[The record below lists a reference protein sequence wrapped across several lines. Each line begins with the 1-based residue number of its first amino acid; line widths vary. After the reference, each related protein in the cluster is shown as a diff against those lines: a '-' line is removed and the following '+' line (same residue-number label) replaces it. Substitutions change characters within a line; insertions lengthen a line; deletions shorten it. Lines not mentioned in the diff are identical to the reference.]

1 MLWCRRQRLGD
12 LFAKELR
19 DYAASRRRADA
30 GTCNS
35 SAAAVTRAAVQPISA
50 TVMGEMMA
58 YYKVYNRKFANP
70 MKITRICRSFQTKAR
85 VGATAADHAAADG
98 CAGDL
103 AIDSQSSESNDHE
116 DWVDIMY
123 AALAEK
129 NGGVGPREI
138 PQSRC
143 SSTASCGYV
152 PVETTEAAASKP
164 RSKVSNPLGSVPLQE
179 VKAHNR

>member
-19 DYAASRRRADA
+19 DYAASKRRADA
-30 GTCNS
+30 DTGNS
-35 SAAAVTRAAVQPISA
+35 SEAAATRAALLPISA

-70 MKITRICRSFQTKAR
+70 MKITRICRSFQAKAR
-85 VGATAADHAAADG
+85 VGATAADHAATEG
-98 CAGDL
+98 CAGGS
-103 AIDSQSSESNDHE
+103 ANDSQASESNDHE
-116 DWVDIMY
+116 GWVDAMY

-138 PQSRC
+138 PHSRG

-152 PVETTEAAASKP
+152 PVETTAAAASKP
-164 RSKVSNPLGSVPLQE
+164 ADRVSNPLGSVPLQE
-179 VKAHNR
+179 VNAH